1 MTRKVKD
8 INEEIQETPVEE
20 VKEETKEYQQVV
32 DGDYIFYSKLLK
44 KPFETVKELRD
55 AEYEYYKEHEEEIKK
70 TNEKKALAKKVEDAY
85 KKYLEVLED
94 GQKRI
99 GSIHQEIDEAKN
111 EYINAKNEFIDT
123 YGSFHMTYVD
133 KEPKV
138 DTSDNFVS
146 TFFDSLNESTS
157 LLSRFF
163 ED

>member
-1 MTRKVKD
+1 MTKKVVD
-8 INEEIQETPVEE
+8 DIQED
-20 VKEETKEYQQVV
+20 VKETVSNKEYKQEV

-55 AEYEYYKEHEEEIKK
+55 AEFEYYKAHEEKIKK

-94 GQKRI
+94 GQKKI
-99 GSIHQEIDEAKN
+99 YSVNQEIAKVKN

-138 DTSDNFVS
+138 DTTS
-146 TFFDSLNESTS
+146 TPTDFLDDFWNNLNGTTLLTKFFG
-157 LLSRFF
+157 
-163 ED
+163 

>member
-1 MTRKVKD
+1 MTKKVVD
-8 INEEIQETPVEE
+8 DIQED
-20 VKEETKEYQQVV
+20 VKETVSNKEYKQEV

-55 AEYEYYKEHEEEIKK
+55 AEYEYYKAHEEEIKK

-99 GSIHQEIDEAKN
+99 NQINQEVAKVKN
-111 EYINAKNEFIDT
+111 EYITAKNEFIDT

-138 DTSDNFVS
+138 DTTS
-146 TFFDSLNESTS
+146 TPTDFLDDFWNNLNGTTLLTKFFG
-157 LLSRFF
+157 
-163 ED
+163 